1 MYTNVIASQW
11 QSGKATLNSQRL
23 RLGFHSPYSH
33 KWRWWNAPQHPDK
46 LRRVFQEL
54 PSTWTNFGPSIVL
67 LQEFISTLFIY
78 FQKCWILQ
86 NPFKATEITA
96 FWTSIL
102 WLKLGDWSSSTQSA
116 RRAAHVKLHQFDH
129 ACAPLAT
136 FGQSDPWPPVTT
148 IFPQDRPPTF
158 RLYPPESKVRPLPTM
173 PTFRLTS
180 PPVQCHARLKVLEK
194 KKKRVDGLKA
204 PAWESANLIANIHSW
219 WTQEKKKKGVKSQT
233 PSHLA
238 SKSNEWVEL
247 PNWMRDS
254 QPRRSPCPRL
264 RTPSRTWFCK
274 SQVEGLLNRKQ
285 CISKSKR
292 KFA

>member
-1 MYTNVIASQW
+1 MSQLLSDNRGRQLWIPTGCALVSTHHILTSGDDEMHLNILTNCAES
-11 QSGKATLNSQRL
+11 SKSCL
-23 RLGFHSPYSH
+23 
-33 KWRWWNAPQHPDK
+33 QHE
-46 LRRVFQEL
+46 Q
-54 PSTWTNFGPSIVL
+54 
-67 LQEFISTLFIY
+67 ISTIYSPTTRIHIYFIY

-116 RRAAHVKLHQFDH
+116 GRAAHVKLHQFDH

-180 PPVQCHARLKVLEK
+180 PPVQCHE
-194 KKKRVDGLKA
+194 
-204 PAWESANLIANIHSW
+204 
-219 WTQEKKKKGVKSQT
+219 
-233 PSHLA
+233 
-238 SKSNEWVEL
+238 
-247 PNWMRDS
+247 
-254 QPRRSPCPRL
+254 
-264 RTPSRTWFCK
+264 
-274 SQVEGLLNRKQ
+274 
-285 CISKSKR
+285 KR
-292 KFA
+292 KKDGWPHSTSMKICESDSKHPPVMDPFTPGE